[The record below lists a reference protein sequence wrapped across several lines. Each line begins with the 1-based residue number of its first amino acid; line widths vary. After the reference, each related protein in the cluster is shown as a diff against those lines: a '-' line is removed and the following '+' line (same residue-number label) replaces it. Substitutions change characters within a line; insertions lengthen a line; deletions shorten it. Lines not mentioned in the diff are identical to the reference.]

1 MWSHGQKSKTAVT
14 MWRLFSTAFFL
25 ILFLDYITYIYFVF
39 MCVLSAHTPVYHMDV
54 WYQWRS
60 EEGIVSCKTGDVCG
74 TPYGCWEWNLDPL
87 QRQSVLL
94 TADSSQQP

>member
-39 MCVLSAHTPVYHMDV
+39 MCVLSARTPVYHMDV

-74 TPYGCWEWNLDPL
+74 TPYGC
-87 QRQSVLL
+87 
-94 TADSSQQP
+94 